1 MMNKQEVT
9 LYMLVMEA
17 LVYKYGS
24 EEMIAL
30 ASIAKSSPELI
41 IEHWP
46 EGSSKLELQVKAHWA
61 ETGDYTGCVQ
71 MLHANS
77 PEQSVRNIMKT
88 GKDVKAMLQGI
99 PAPKELPKD

>member
-17 LVYKYGS
+17 LVHKYGS

-30 ASIAKSSPELI
+30 ASIAKSSPELT

-61 ETGDYTGCVQ
+61 ETGDYTACVHMMHTGTAKQ
-71 MLHANS
+71 GS
-77 PEQSVRNIMKT
+77 RSIMKT
-88 GKDVKAMLQGI
+88 GEDVKSLLRGI
-99 PAPKELPKD
+99 PSPKELPKD